1 MANAFTTPEPVKEE
15 ECNHKI
21 CLDLDFLAESDE
33 DSDSEIVRQM
43 FSYVEN
49 QRKRKLEEDEE
60 EVDLYSPPSMAFKS
74 ISFVY
79 QRFTLVLLLQR
90 ISINGRIHITCIKR
104 IMMLEASIEKALK

>member
-60 EVDLYSPPSMAFKS
+60 EVDLVFA
-74 ISFVY
+74 VA
-79 QRFTLVLLLQR
+79 TLVVFNLIFWNR
-90 ISINGRIHITCIKR
+90 RT
-104 IMMLEASIEKALK
+104 

>member
-21 CLDLDFLAESDE
+21 SLDLDFLAESDE

-60 EVDLYSPPSMAFKS
+60 EVDLYSPPSMAIAVATHVVFNL
-74 ISFVY
+74 IFWN
-79 QRFTLVLLLQR
+79 RRT
-90 ISINGRIHITCIKR
+90 
-104 IMMLEASIEKALK
+104 